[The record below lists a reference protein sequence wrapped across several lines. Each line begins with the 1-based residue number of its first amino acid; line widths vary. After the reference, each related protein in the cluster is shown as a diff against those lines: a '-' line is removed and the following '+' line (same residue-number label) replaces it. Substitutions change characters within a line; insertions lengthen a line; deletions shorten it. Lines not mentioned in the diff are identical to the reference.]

1 MRRRR
6 ALSSLD
12 GHRQFKK
19 PPDVT
24 RKRLRPETMERV
36 SGSADK
42 IIVDSNVGVVPYLS
56 LRPLQERK
64 MAATVSLSR

>member
-1 MRRRR
+1 
-6 ALSSLD
+6 
-12 GHRQFKK
+12 
-19 PPDVT
+19 VT